1 MPARNTQENM
11 SIRNISQRY
20 ILLINFKLQKFNLF
34 SLHNSSFI
42 QVLVTHRAWLTPH
55 RDRKRTSES
64 IFSQASWDRW
74 DRLDFTTHL
83 HLCLYGSIYCHRD
96 VVFPIVVAECSK
108 NGSTYSVVTCHVL
121 EPNTPSSATRVHI
134 RIFCGVVVLLQH
146 SANAAKEAA
155 TTSCYKLL
163 RG

>member
-34 SLHNSSFI
+34 SLHKNSFM
-42 QVLVTHRAWLTPH
+42 QVLVTRRAWLTPH

-74 DRLDFTTHL
+74 DFMTHL
-83 HLCLYGSIYCHRD
+83 QLCLYGSIYCHRD
-96 VVFPIVVAECSK
+96 IVFPIVVAECSK

-121 EPNTPSSATRVHI
+121 EPNTPSSATGVHI

-146 SANAAKEAA
+146 SANAAKEDA

>member
-34 SLHNSSFI
+34 SLHKNSFM
-42 QVLVTHRAWLTPH
+42 QVLVTRRAWLTPH

-74 DRLDFTTHL
+74 DFMTHL

-96 VVFPIVVAECSK
+96 IVFPIVVAECSK

>member
-1 MPARNTQENM
+1 M
-11 SIRNISQRY
+11 
-20 ILLINFKLQKFNLF
+20 
-34 SLHNSSFI
+34 
-42 QVLVTHRAWLTPH
+42 
-55 RDRKRTSES
+55 
-64 IFSQASWDRW
+64 
-74 DRLDFTTHL
+74 THL

-96 VVFPIVVAECSK
+96 IVFPIVVAECSK

-121 EPNTPSSATRVHI
+121 EPNTPSSATRVHM
-134 RIFCGVVVLLQH
+134 IFCGVVVLLQR